1 MKGEKEVKKVIAI
14 VLAVV
19 LVLILGV
26 SVAASPGDTGSSTAA
41 NKMVAVGSTVE
52 WMEPDG
58 DAVEV
63 STDSGADLDE
73 GIDDSLTTTMFAVTD
88 SSVFALGDT
97 IKIDDEYMYV
107 KSIDVPVDSGTDLA
121 AAVAVDDTTIL
132 VKDGTVFTVGDIIKI
147 DDEVLEV
154 ASITLNGD
162 DTIGLSSPATESHRK
177 GSMIFIVTLDTIM
190 VDRDIGGDDLGIHTT
205 GADIYIVTWEAETI
219 LLTVEGKYSNPT
231 DLMIQFT
238 AESAL
243 FTKISSG
250 GKEQTGDVAFA
261 QVEVWVEID
270 GNEVLVTAGDPDG
283 SVVFNNREFG
293 IKTLNLPDRSLI
305 ELYLQTRSANAFNWV
320 QLNAGELDDG
330 DGMLTIEVKGK
341 VTTNKPNTE
350 AMAGI
355 GKRVLIVEPTKMAS
369 GTPGM

>member
-1 MKGEKEVKKVIAI
+1 MKNKLAAI
-14 VLAVV
+14 LAMVLV

-26 SVAASPGDTGSSTAA
+26 SVAAAPGGTGSSTAA
-41 NKMVAVGSTVE
+41 NKMVAMGSTIE

-73 GIDDSLTTTMFAVTD
+73 NIDDSLTTTMFAVTD
-88 SSVFALGDT
+88 SNVFALGDT

-107 KSIDVPVDSGTDLA
+107 KSIDVPVDSGADLTSAIDDSQTVIPVTDASL
-121 AAVAVDDTTIL
+121 IPM
-132 VKDGTVFTVGDIIKI
+132 GSIIKI
-147 DDEVLEV
+147 DDELMEV
-154 ASITLNGD
+154 TLVDEITDELYVTRGYD
-162 DTIGLSSPATESHRK
+162 GTLADSHRK

-190 VDRDIGGDDLGIHTT
+190 VDRGIGDVIESHTT
-205 GADIYIVTWEAETI
+205 GADIYIVTWEAETT

-261 QVEVWVEID
+261 QVEVWVEVD
-270 GNEVLVTAGDPDG
+270 GNEVLVAADDPDG

-293 IKTLNLPDRSLI
+293 IKTLNLPERSLI

-330 DGMLTIEVKGK
+330 DGMLIIEVKGK